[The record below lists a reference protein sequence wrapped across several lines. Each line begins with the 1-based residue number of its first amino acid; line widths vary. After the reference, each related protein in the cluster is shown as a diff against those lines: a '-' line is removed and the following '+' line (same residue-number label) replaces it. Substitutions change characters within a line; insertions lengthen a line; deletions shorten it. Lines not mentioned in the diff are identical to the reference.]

1 MTENLLVR
9 RIRMAVAVASVSL
22 GFLSVE
28 AAAEPG
34 SNERIWFEY
43 PGQEF
48 NSQALHLGNGYFGA
62 SFYGGVKEERFQF
75 AEKTFWTGGPAED
88 SSNPYGIIP
97 GGRDHVQELR
107 RLITAGNVQEADQLA
122 ARHFMG
128 DYSRFGAFSTVGE
141 LSILF
146 DGHTDAP
153 DDYVRELDLSRSLA
167 RVSYKMGSVKYTRE
181 YFCSHP
187 ARVLAVRV
195 TSSAPGKVGFV
206 LEMKP
211 AHKDCELRFSPD
223 GRTCE
228 VVGKIDGNGRR
239 YCLRIEV
246 RPEGGRLTHDDKS
259 LRLEGGDAATVLY
272 TVATEYVLQP
282 PSYRGADP
290 VEIVRGIQGTLA
302 GRSYD
307 DIRREHV
314 RDYQELYR
322 RTGFELQ
329 GLSDAERLPTNDRW
343 RQYAAAD
350 YSDLGLKVL
359 AFNLGKYLLISAS
372 RPGSLPANLQGVWN
386 PHYAAPWSGNYQINI
401 NIQMIYMSGGVL
413 DLAECQEPLIDW
425 VRALVVPGREVA
437 KAYYGTDGW
446 ITHTTGNIWG
456 YASPG
461 ASVEWGLFPCGAAWL
476 CRHLWEQYE
485 FTQDIAYLRE
495 KAYPVMKEAAVFW
508 LANLVEYK
516 GFLTSA
522 PAVSAE
528 HASVLGYLTPGP
540 YQDNAM
546 IGDLFDNVVAA
557 STVLNADDGFRA
569 KVEQTR
575 SRLMPMRVGRFGQL
589 QEWADD
595 LDKPVDHHRH
605 FMHIYALHPGQTLN
619 PLERPELAAAARKT
633 MDMRGDGD
641 AAMPD
646 EPHLGGNWSRGWK
659 VWVFA
664 RLFDGN
670 RADRIFSQLIG
681 QAGLE
686 NLMTY
691 QQVPR
696 PEGRRTPM
704 QLDGSASTPGFVAE
718 MLLQSHFGELHLL
731 PALPSAWK
739 TGSVTGLVARGG
751 CRVDLAWRAG
761 QLVTA
766 TIMVPQGGKV
776 PVVRLAG
783 EVIDATKDS
792 RIKLKQT
799 PVEGGQQ

>member
-1 MTENLLVR
+1 MKRTRFILVFGLANLC
-9 RIRMAVAVASVSL
+9 SL
-22 GFLSVE
+22 GSMTI
-28 AAAEPG
+28 AEPAA
-34 SNERIWFEY
+34 NERIWFKY

-62 SFYGGVKEERFQF
+62 SFYGGAKEERFQL
-75 AEKTFWTGGPAED
+75 AEKTFWTGGPAD
-88 SSNPYGIIP
+88 DTSNSYGIIP

-107 RLITAGNVQEADQLA
+107 RLITAGKVKEADELA
-122 ARHFMG
+122 AKHFMG

-141 LSILF
+141 LSIAF
-146 DGHTDAP
+146 DGHAQDP
-153 DDYVRELDLSRSLA
+153 QDYVRELDLSQSLA
-167 RVSYKMGSVKYTRE
+167 RVSYRMGAVEFTRE
-181 YFCSHP
+181 YFASHP
-187 ARVLAVRV
+187 ARVMALRL
-195 TSSAPGKVGFV
+195 SSSVPGRLGFV
-206 LEMKP
+206 LSMKP
-211 AHKDCELRFSPD
+211 AHKEYSLQFSPD
-223 GRTCE
+223 SRTCE

-239 YCLRIEV
+239 YCVRIEL
-246 RPEGGRLTHDDKS
+246 RPEGGHLTHDDKS
-259 LRLEGGDAATVLY
+259 LRLEGADAATIFY
-272 TVATEYVLQP
+272 TIATEYVLQP

-290 VEIVRGIQGTLA
+290 ALITQGILSKLA

-307 DIRREHV
+307 DIRGEHV
-314 RDYQELYR
+314 RDYQDLGR
-322 RTGFELQ
+322 RTSFELQ
-329 GLSDAERLPTNDRW
+329 GPSEVERLPTNERW
-343 RQYAAAD
+343 RKYADGD

-413 DLAECQEPLIDW
+413 GLPECQEPLIDW

-437 KAYYGTDGW
+437 RAYYGTDGW

-485 FTQDIAYLRE
+485 FTRDAQYLRE
-495 KAYPVMKEAAVFW
+495 KTYPVMKEAAEFW

-516 GFLTSA
+516 GYLTAA

-528 HASVLGYLTPGP
+528 HGSVLGYLTPGP

-557 STVLNADDGFRA
+557 SKVLEVDADFRA
-569 KVEQTR
+569 KVEQAR
-575 SRLMPMRVGRFGQL
+575 SRLMPMRIGKFGQL

-605 FMHIYALHPGQTLN
+605 FMHIYALHPGQSLN
-619 PLERPELAAAARKT
+619 PLEQPELAAAARKT

-641 AAMPD
+641 VPMPD

-670 RADRIFSQLIG
+670 RADRIFSQLVG

-704 QLDGSASTPGFVAE
+704 QLDGSVSTPGFVAE
-718 MLLQSHFGELHLL
+718 MLLQSQFGELHLL
-731 PALPSAWK
+731 PALPSVWK
-739 TGSVTGLVARGG
+739 SGSVTGLVARGG
-751 CRVDLAWRAG
+751 CRVDLAWKAG
-761 QLVTA
+761 QLVKA
-766 TIMVPQGGKV
+766 TITVPKGGKV
-776 PVVRLAG
+776 LPIRLAG
-783 EVIDATKDS
+783 KVIDGSKDS
-792 RIKLKQT
+792 RIKLKHN
-799 PVEGGQQ
+799 